1 MVSKLNI
8 WLFLLLLCIY
18 FEVNSQTLPNKTL
31 YVHAS
36 AGLARS
42 EDGLKFMVKESA
54 SQWTPKANLGIG
66 YRFNKFLGIETHV
79 ATMLASLK
87 AEGTLVGNSEKAE
100 VTARHSN
107 VMISPKFYLPFGD
120 KSEIFLRT
128 GVGFLLLQSMIG
140 SPSNPSFEKSTSNLG
155 YMVSLGYAHK
165 LTDKIVFTLQFD
177 FSDPYGSEDVWTG
190 DLGLLNAGI
199 KYSLNSMSLK
209 TQFYN
214 ENTNSKLFKSA
225 ADL

>member
-1 MVSKLNI
+1 MKYLVTFFATLVLLTSGIKLI
-8 WLFLLLLCIY
+8 A
-18 FEVNSQTLPNKTL
+18 QTLSNKTL
-31 YVHAS
+31 YAHAS

-66 YRFNKFLGIETHV
+66 YRFSKYLGIETHA
-79 ATMLASLK
+79 ATMLTSLK
-87 AEGTLVGNSEKAE
+87 ATGKLVTNNEKAD

-128 GVGFLLLQSMIG
+128 GVGFLLSQSTIS
-140 SPSNPSFEKSTSNLG
+140 SPSNPNFEKSTSNLG

-165 LTDKIVFTLQFD
+165 LTDKVVFTLQFD
-177 FSDPYGSEDVWTG
+177 FSDPYGSKDVWEG

-199 KYSLNSMSLK
+199 KYKINK
-209 TQFYN
+209 V
-214 ENTNSKLFKSA
+214 K
-225 ADL
+225 

>member
-1 MVSKLNI
+1 MRYFFRFFTTLILLTSSVKLI
-8 WLFLLLLCIY
+8 A
-18 FEVNSQTLPNKTL
+18 QALPNKTL
-31 YVHAS
+31 YAHAS

-66 YRFNKFLGIETHV
+66 YRFNKYLGIETHA
-79 ATMLASLK
+79 ATMLTSLK
-87 AEGTLVGNSEKAE
+87 ASGTLVLNNEKAD

-128 GVGFLLLQSMIG
+128 GLGFLLSQSKIN
-140 SPSNPSFEKSTSNLG
+140 SPSNADFNKSTSNLG

-165 LTDKIVFTLQFD
+165 LTDKLVFTLQFD
-177 FSDPYGSEDVWTG
+177 FSDPYGSKDVWEG

-199 KYSLNSMSLK
+199 KYSLNTK
-209 TQFYN
+209 R
-214 ENTNSKLFKSA
+214 
-225 ADL
+225 

>member
-1 MVSKLNI
+1 MKYLVTFFATLVLLTSGIKLI
-8 WLFLLLLCIY
+8 A
-18 FEVNSQTLPNKTL
+18 QTLSNKTL
-31 YVHAS
+31 YAHAS

-54 SQWTPKANLGIG
+54 SQWTSKLNLGIG
-66 YRFNKFLGIETHV
+66 YRFNKYLGIETHA
-79 ATMLASLK
+79 ATMLTSLK
-87 AEGTLVGNSEKAE
+87 AKGTLVLNNEKVE

-128 GVGFLLLQSMIG
+128 GVGFLLSQSTIS
-140 SPSNPSFEKSTSNLG
+140 SPSNANFEKSTSNFG

-165 LTDKIVFTLQFD
+165 LTDKVVFTLQFD
-177 FSDPYGSEDVWTG
+177 FSDPYGSKDVWEG

-199 KYSLNSMSLK
+199 KYKINK
-209 TQFYN
+209 V
-214 ENTNSKLFKSA
+214 K
-225 ADL
+225 

>member
-1 MVSKLNI
+1 MSYFFRFFTTLI
-8 WLFLLLLCIY
+8 LLTSSVRLIA
-18 FEVNSQTLPNKTL
+18 QALPNKTL
-31 YVHAS
+31 YAHAS

-66 YRFNKFLGIETHV
+66 YRFNKYLGIETHA
-79 ATMLASLK
+79 ATMLTSLK
-87 AEGTLVGNSEKAE
+87 ASGTLVLNNEKAE

-107 VMISPKFYLPFGD
+107 VMISPKFYLPLGD

-128 GVGFLLLQSMIG
+128 GLGFLLSQSKIN
-140 SPSNPSFEKSTSNLG
+140 SPSNRDFNKSTSNLG

-165 LTDKIVFTLQFD
+165 LTDKLVFTLQFD
-177 FSDPYGSEDVWTG
+177 FSDPYGSKDVWEG

-199 KYSLNSMSLK
+199 KYSLNTK
-209 TQFYN
+209 R
-214 ENTNSKLFKSA
+214 
-225 ADL
+225 

>member
-66 YRFNKFLGIETHV
+66 YRFNKFLGIETHA
-79 ATMLASLK
+79 ATMLTSLK
-87 AEGTLVGNSEKAE
+87 ATGKLVTNNEKAD
-100 VTARHSN
+100 VRARHSN

-128 GVGFLLLQSMIG
+128 GVGFLLSQSTIS
-140 SPSNPSFEKSTSNLG
+140 SPSNPNFKKSTSNFG

-165 LTDKIVFTLQFD
+165 LTDKVVFTLQFD
-177 FSDPYGSEDVWTG
+177 FSDPYGSKDVWEG

-199 KYSLNSMSLK
+199 KYKINK
-209 TQFYN
+209 V
-214 ENTNSKLFKSA
+214 K
-225 ADL
+225 

>member
-1 MVSKLNI
+1 MISKLNI
-8 WLFLLLLCIY
+8 WLSLLLLCIY

-54 SQWTPKANLGIG
+54 SQWTPMANLGIG
-66 YRFNKFLGIETHV
+66 YRFNTFLGIETHA
-79 ATMLASLK
+79 ATMLTSLK
-87 AEGTLVGNSEKAE
+87 AKGTLVGNNEKAD
-100 VTARHSN
+100 VTARHTN
-107 VMISPKFYLPFGD
+107 VMISPKFYLPIGG

-128 GVGFLLLQSMIG
+128 GIGFLLSQSTIS

-155 YMVSLGYAHK
+155 YMVSLGYAYR
-165 LTDKIVFTLQFD
+165 LTEKVVFTLQFD

-199 KYSLNSMSLK
+199 KYSLNSMSNK
-209 TQFYN
+209 
-214 ENTNSKLFKSA
+214 
-225 ADL
+225 

>member
-1 MVSKLNI
+1 MKQKVIGSLVV
-8 WLFLLLLCIY
+8 LLLCIY
-18 FEVNSQTLPNKTL
+18 FEANAQTLPNKTL
-31 YVHAS
+31 YAHAS

-66 YRFNKFLGIETHV
+66 YRFSKYLGIETHA
-79 ATMLASLK
+79 ATMLTSLK
-87 AEGTLVGNSEKAE
+87 ATGKLVTNNEKAD

-107 VMISPKFYLPFGD
+107 VMISPKFYLPIGD

-128 GVGFLLLQSMIG
+128 GVGFLLSQSTIS
-140 SPSNPSFEKSTSNLG
+140 SPSNPNFKKSTSNFG

-165 LTDKIVFTLQFD
+165 LTDKVVFTLQFD
-177 FSDPYGSEDVWTG
+177 FSDPYGSKDVWEG

-199 KYSLNSMSLK
+199 KYKINK
-209 TQFYN
+209 V
-214 ENTNSKLFKSA
+214 K
-225 ADL
+225 